1 MVIKTLILEH
11 QKNLCMETETKKKFK
26 AVEFM
31 REVRNDLSDLYQSDK
46 KRYHEE
52 LKQVMNEFLKERQKV
67 SAIDSTKN

>member
-1 MVIKTLILEH
+1 MVTKPLILEH
-11 QKNLCMETETKKKFK
+11 QKNLCMETEIKKKFK

-52 LKQVMNEFLKERQKV
+52 LKQVMKDFLKERQKV

>member
-1 MVIKTLILEH
+1 LVIKQLISERL
-11 QKNLCMETETKKKFK
+11 KKLYMETEIKKKFK

-52 LKQVMNEFLKERQKV
+52 LKQVMDEFLKERQIG
-67 SAIDSTKN
+67 SAIDTVKN